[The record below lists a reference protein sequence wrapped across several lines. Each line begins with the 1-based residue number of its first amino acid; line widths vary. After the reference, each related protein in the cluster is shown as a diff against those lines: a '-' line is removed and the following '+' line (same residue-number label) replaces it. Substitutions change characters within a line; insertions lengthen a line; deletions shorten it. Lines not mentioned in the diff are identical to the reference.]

1 MAYGIWSIEVEERE
15 CSLRVRYEGKVV
27 EMGLEMALKLWM
39 KFRQDAF
46 QDCER
51 HYESDINWELKCSS
65 CYVWGDVLLT
75 SLDGACLSL
84 FRLLNKNTIDW
95 VP

>member
-39 KFRQDAF
+39 KFR
-46 QDCER
+46 
-51 HYESDINWELKCSS
+51 
-65 CYVWGDVLLT
+65 
-75 SLDGACLSL
+75 
-84 FRLLNKNTIDW
+84 
-95 VP
+95 